1 MGRQQQF
8 VSARMRIP
16 AVAVA
21 VLAIASSA
29 GPAVAQAPGT
39 PETVETMP
47 AQAMV
52 ADQSVSLD
60 LSRYFSDPDGDALAY
75 AAIVSN
81 VTVAAASVSG
91 SILTLAGVAP
101 GAAVVTVLASDP
113 DGLSVTQSTQV
124 TVEAANQAP
133 EPIGTVP
140 GQNLAAGE
148 WASINVSSYFRDPDG
163 DALSYSATIS
173 NEAIAEVGVSGNT
186 LTITQVGT
194 GTVIVNVIARDA
206 GGLATQQSMTV
217 AVNSGQVTPTAALT
231 EPAPPEPQRVERE
244 PQQPDPTR
252 PNVATVEVEASN
264 LSAAEVR
271 QPDPFPP
278 RLLTGYVGS
287 TGYTLAK
294 GQGYVA
300 AGYAGASPVAQLGD
314 FQDAMPFVAHASYGV
329 TDDLTVALGSALFYY
344 NVESADTDLFPYVA
358 PKFRVLSNE
367 QVSVAVDAYV
377 GRWLAE
383 QAINYYGGSVTG
395 SIDTEAIGLHVTG
408 GMLGLSSTIFGETL
422 TENVGTLAIGAD
434 FRVPSLDMKLVGQFR
449 RIGFEDGGNVVTG
462 GLRFLFL
469 GAGLAGEAGVASH
482 LENNTSLRPIVS
494 VAYRF

>member
-1 MGRQQQF
+1 
-8 VSARMRIP
+8 
-16 AVAVA
+16 
-21 VLAIASSA
+21 
-29 GPAVAQAPGT
+29 
-39 PETVETMP
+39 
-47 AQAMV
+47 MV
-52 ADQSVSLD
+52 ADQSVSFD

-75 AAIVSN
+75 AAIVSD
-81 VTVAAASVSG
+81 VAVAAASVSG

-113 DGLSVTQSTQV
+113 GGLSVTQITQV

-244 PQQPDPTR
+244 PEQPDPTR
-252 PNVATVEVEASN
+252 PNISTVEEVEAGN
-264 LSAAEVR
+264 QSAAEVR

-344 NVESADTDLFPYVA
+344 NVESADTDLFPYVRA
-358 PKFRVLSNE
+358 QVPRIE
-367 QVSVAVDAYV
+367 QRA
-377 GRWLAE
+377 
-383 QAINYYGGSVTG
+383 
-395 SIDTEAIGLHVTG
+395 
-408 GMLGLSSTIFGETL
+408 
-422 TENVGTLAIGAD
+422 
-434 FRVPSLDMKLVGQFR
+434 
-449 RIGFEDGGNVVTG
+449 
-462 GLRFLFL
+462 
-469 GAGLAGEAGVASH
+469 
-482 LENNTSLRPIVS
+482 SLR
-494 VAYRF
+494 RR